1 MVPQLS
7 GFSRFLLAFSAFL
20 KVWFDRTFAER
31 VWAVQHGA
39 VPALPAAADAPKPET
54 VKPAAESPPKVA
66 EAPAKPAASTTAL
79 GAAHLLA
86 ILQRDGRLVDF
97 LQEDLGDAP
106 DADLAAVVRSTVY
119 SGCRKALQAH
129 LKLAPVSERHEGD
142 MITVEPGFD
151 AHAIRLTGNVVG
163 SPPFKGTL
171 RHRGWKVVEASWPE
185 PPAGYDGTIVA
196 PAEVELP

>member
-1 MVPQLS
+1 MVPELS
-7 GFSRFLLAFSAFL
+7 GFSRFLLAFIAFI
-20 KVWFDRTFAER
+20 KVWFDRGFAER
-31 VWAVQHGA
+31 VWAIQQGA
-39 VPALPAAADAPKPET
+39 APALPAGAPEPARLEPKPAEAAPKP
-54 VKPAAESPPKVA
+54 A
-66 EAPAKPAASTTAL
+66 EAAPKAKASDPAL

-97 LQEDLGDAP
+97 LMEDLGDAP
-106 DADLAAVVRSTVY
+106 DADLAAVVRSTIY
-119 SGCRKALQAH
+119 AGCRKALQAH
-129 LKLAPVSERHEGD
+129 LKLAPVSERNEGD

-171 RHRGWKVVEASWPE
+171 KHRGWKVVQATWPE
-185 PPAGYDGTIVA
+185 PPPGYDGTIIA